1 MKRSRRPK
9 DRTRRSGRPLTTS
22 ELASLVGMS
31 STFIRKEICNGYL
44 RATLVGRGRKR
55 VFRIPLQEARRYVR
69 ELGLLSLLALIG

>member
-1 MKRSRRPK
+1 MKRRRLK
-9 DRTRRSGRPLTTS
+9 DRTRRFGRPLTTS

-31 STFIRKEICNGYL
+31 STFIRKEICSGYL

-55 VFRIPLQEARRYVR
+55 VFRIPAQEARRYVR